1 MSAPSDSPPDP
12 EPDDDP
18 ALVAELE
25 RWLVLAPHVG
35 VDPEAM
41 AYVARRLAAHEAERA
56 DTLPSRRREQLDA
69 LIAKDVET
77 LCLAFVRLRKI
88 VARMPKA

>member
-35 VDPEAM
+35 SATRQTREAM
-41 AYVARRLAAHEAERA
+41 TRVLVDNLLAAAGGRA
-56 DTLPSRRREQLDA
+56 LPSP
-69 LIAKDVET
+69 
-77 LCLAFVRLRKI
+77 
-88 VARMPKA
+88 VAVPA

>member
-12 EPDDDP
+12 EVDDP
-18 ALVAELE
+18 TLVAAIE
-25 RWLVLAPHVG
+25 RMLDLAVHVG

-56 DTLPSRRREQLDA
+56 DTLPSRRREELDT
-69 LIAKDVET
+69 LIAEDVEA
-77 LCLAFVRLRKI
+77 LCLAVVRLRR
-88 VARMPKA
+88 VVERMPKA

>member
-1 MSAPSDSPPDP
+1 MSTPP

-18 ALVAELE
+18 TLVAQME
-25 RWLVLAPHVG
+25 RWLDLAVHVG

-41 AYVARRLAAHEAERA
+41 AYVARRLAAHEGERA
-56 DTLPSRRREQLDA
+56 DTLPSGRREELDA
-69 LIAKDVET
+69 LIAEDVET